1 MVPFYFVLVSRLTI
15 SYFFLSKEKKYWKT
29 LNQID
34 SIAFIILKIILPRA
48 AQKRTD
54 QQQFRG

>member
-15 SYFFLSKEKKYWKT
+15 LYFFLSKEKKYWQI